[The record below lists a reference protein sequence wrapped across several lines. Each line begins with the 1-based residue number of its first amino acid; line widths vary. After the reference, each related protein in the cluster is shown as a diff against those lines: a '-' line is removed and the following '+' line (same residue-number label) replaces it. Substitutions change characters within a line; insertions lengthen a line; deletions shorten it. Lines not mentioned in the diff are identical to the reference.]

1 MTLKRDPSELSSRAR
16 AFSVEAL
23 IGDKRAAAVRV
34 LKEHSKVVANIST
47 QRRRSHEGGSAD
59 EGQAPRPQH
68 QPQPQPEPQPQAQQP
83 APQPQPPQ
91 QQQRRSELR
100 VELCSRDLW
109 RRFHA
114 LGTEMII
121 TKAGRRMFPTVK
133 VRLSGLDPSATY
145 IVFLDIVPLD
155 DKRYRY
161 VYHSSQWMVAG
172 SGDPPLSPSVY
183 VHPDSPATGQLWM
196 AQGVVAFDKLKLTN
210 NRRPLVRGQVSLH
223 SMHKYLPRVH
233 ILETT
238 DLETPAEQQASVER
252 ALTYTFP
259 ETAFTTVTAYQNQQ
273 ITRLKIASNPF
284 AKGFREASRTRDG
297 SEDTRPL
304 CRPLGGPGAVLP
316 TLRPELFPFAHA
328 APSPA
333 MFSVDPYC
341 NTAVTPLLHRGF
353 YPLTAPV
360 RFVVPPQ
367 LGLTVTGSTPHALC
381 ATPDADSSARMYGM
395 TGEDADQLSRQKEP
409 KEEVILMDTS
419 KKMSANNTHQVT
431 HAHDSASFLKTV
443 PLDLSKLKHQF

>member
-1 MTLKRDPSELSSRAR
+1 MAESAACSGDECTVRPTRCLGEVVSSGR
-16 AFSVEAL
+16 
-23 IGDKRAAAVRV
+23 VRV
-34 LKEHSKVVANIST
+34 VCRSPPWCG
-47 QRRRSHEGGSAD
+47 RRQLSGVSRHVTSRHFTSPAL
-59 EGQAPRPQH
+59 A
-68 QPQPQPEPQPQAQQP
+68 
-83 APQPQPPQ
+83 APQPRSPQ
-91 QQQRRSELR
+91 QSTQQQRRSELR

-133 VRLSGLDPSATY
+133 VRLGGLDPSATY

-172 SGDPPLSPSVY
+172 SGDPPLAHNVY

-210 NRRPLVRGQVSLH
+210 NRRPLVRGQPSAAERPARGSEPADPARRAPDLARAAVLFQKERREAEAANKSGALAHTSVSLH

-284 AKGFREASRTRDG
+284 AKGFREASRTR
-297 SEDTRPL
+297 
-304 CRPLGGPGAVLP
+304 
-316 TLRPELFPFAHA
+316 
-328 APSPA
+328 
-333 MFSVDPYC
+333 Y
-341 NTAVTPLLHRGF
+341 
-353 YPLTAPV
+353 
-360 RFVVPPQ
+360 
-367 LGLTVTGSTPHALC
+367 
-381 ATPDADSSARMYGM
+381 
-395 TGEDADQLSRQKEP
+395 
-409 KEEVILMDTS
+409 I
-419 KKMSANNTHQVT
+419 ANFH
-431 HAHDSASFLKTV
+431 LI
-443 PLDLSKLKHQF
+443 

>member
-1 MTLKRDPSELSSRAR
+1 MTLKRDASELSSRAR

-23 IGDKRAAAVRV
+23 IGDKR
-34 LKEHSKVVANIST
+34 T
-47 QRRRSHEGGSAD
+47 AD
-59 EGQAPRPQH
+59 EGESADVGQAPQPQH
-68 QPQPQPEPQPQAQQP
+68 QPQPQPQPLPQPQQP
-83 APQPQPPQ
+83 AVAGPQAQTPQ
-91 QQQRRSELR
+91 QGTRQQRRSELR

-133 VRLSGLDPSATY
+133 VRLGGLDPAATY

-172 SGDPPLSPSVY
+172 SGDPPLAHSVY

-297 SEDTRPL
+297 SEDTRQL
-304 CRPLGGPGAVLP
+304 CRPLSGPGAVLP
-316 TLRPELFPFAHA
+316 TLRPEMFSFAHTTTN
-328 APSPA
+328 PA

-341 NTAVTPLLHRGF
+341 NAAVTPLLHRGF

-367 LGLTVTGSTPHALC
+367 LGLAVTGSTPHALC
-381 ATPDADSSARMYGM
+381 VTPDTDSSARMYGM
-395 TGEDADQLSRQKEP
+395 TGEEADQISRQKEY
-409 KEEVILMDTS
+409 KEEVVLMDTN
-419 KKMSANNTHQVT
+419 KKTSIDSTHQVT
-431 HAHDSASFLKTV
+431 HARDSASFLRTV